1 MTREEAIS
9 RQDVLDAI
17 SRIGLFK
24 SDTREVQAV
33 AECLRAVEA
42 LPSVKPQEPK
52 TGHNCNEDYADCDQF
67 VCSECGIELQ
77 DWHRVE
83 RDEDDGDISYHD
95 HVFRFCPN
103 CGAKMKSEEV

>member
-1 MTREEAIS
+1 MTRDEVIS

-42 LPSVKPQEPK
+42 LPSVKLQEPK
-52 TGHNCNEDYADCDQF
+52 TGHFINIDDIKSE
-67 VCSECGIELQ
+67 CSECG
-77 DWHRVE
+77 HREPNE
-83 RDEDDGDISYHD
+83 RFIFEDINYCSKCCA
-95 HVFRFCPN
+95 R
-103 CGAKMKSEEV
+103 MESEI

>member
-42 LPSVKPQEPK
+42 LPSVKLQEPK
-52 TGHNCNEDYADCDQF
+52 TGHWVAQDIHNCHTDF
-67 VCSECGIELQ
+67 KCSECDYIHSFMHLYGKPTA
-77 DWHRVE
+77 D
-83 RDEDDGDISYHD
+83 YTY
-95 HVFRFCPN
+95 CPN
-103 CGAKMKSEEV
+103 CGAKMKSEVEE

>member
-33 AECLRAVEA
+33 AE
-42 LPSVKPQEPK
+42 
-52 TGHNCNEDYADCDQF
+52 
-67 VCSECGIELQ
+67 
-77 DWHRVE
+77 
-83 RDEDDGDISYHD
+83 
-95 HVFRFCPN
+95 
-103 CGAKMKSEEV
+103 